1 MIMRKILT
9 LAALFLFLGNSLFA
23 QQDPMFT
30 KYMFNSLIFNPAYAG
45 SKDYMYAGLL
55 YRSQWVGIDGA
66 PSTQTATLH
75 TPLRNERV
83 GVGLS
88 LINDEIGPTQTI
100 GANLAY
106 AYRIPLDENQKNK
119 LSIGLQG
126 GIENYQANWSELNL
140 ENPDNA
146 FAEDVNTMLPNFGV
160 GVYFYNDGFYLGAS
174 VPHLIEYD
182 LREGAETEIYARQA
196 RHYYFTGGA
205 AIPLNGDALIF
216 KPSALV
222 KAVGLLK
229 SQSKLEAFRDIG
241 APVEFDIDLSLMFQQ
256 TLWVGTSFRS
266 AVGAFGD
273 NPTSSFDSVDLWASV
288 FLKNG
293 LRIGAAYDY
302 PLNALEGVT
311 PGSFEIMLGYEFNYK
326 QSKMATPRYF

>member
-1 MIMRKILT
+1 MKKIFT
-9 LAALFLFLGNSLFA
+9 LAALCLFIVGESFG

-45 SKDYMYAGLL
+45 SKDYMYGGLL
-55 YRSQWVGIDGA
+55 YRNQWLGVEGA

-75 TPLRNERV
+75 TPLKNERV
-83 GVGLS
+83 GVGIS

-106 AYRIPLDENQKNK
+106 AYRIPLDKEMKNK

-126 GIENYQANWSELNL
+126 GIENYQANWTELEL
-140 ENPDNA
+140 ENPDPVYMEN
-146 FAEDVNTMLPNFGV
+146 VNMMLPNFGV
-160 GVYFYNDGFYLGAS
+160 GVFFYNDNYYLGAS
-174 VPHLIEYD
+174 IPHLIEYD
-182 LREGAETEIYARQA
+182 LRGDAATEIYARQA
-196 RHYYFTGGA
+196 RHWYFTGGA
-205 AIPLNGDALIF
+205 AFPLNGDALIF
-216 KPSALV
+216 KPSALI

-229 SQSKLEAFRDIG
+229 SQSKIEAFRDIG

-266 AVGAFGD
+266 AVGAFGSE
-273 NPTSSFDSVDLWASV
+273 PTSSYDSIDIWASV

-293 LRIGAAYDY
+293 LRVGAA
-302 PLNALEGVT
+302 
-311 PGSFEIMLGYEFNYK
+311 
-326 QSKMATPRYF
+326 